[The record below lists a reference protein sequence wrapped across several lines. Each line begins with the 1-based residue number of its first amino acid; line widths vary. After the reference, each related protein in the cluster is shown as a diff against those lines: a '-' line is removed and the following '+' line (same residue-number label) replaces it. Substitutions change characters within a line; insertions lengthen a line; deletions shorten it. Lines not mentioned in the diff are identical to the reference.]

1 MNCTDLLRNLISI
14 RALIPHYLNKY
25 RTISATNAKASAQGL
40 WRGRKLWRARKL
52 LRQASGRDCNQKASG
67 ECIECQVKS

>member
-1 MNCTDLLRNLISI
+1 MNCTDLLRHLISI

-25 RTISATNAKASAQGL
+25 RVIAATDAKASAQGL
-40 WRGRKLWRARKL
+40 WPARKL
-52 LRQASGRDCNQKASG
+52 LRHASGRDCSQKASG